1 MPVGIHRKVNARRCD
16 HGAEVVVPSKYEKGE
31 TMSEIIQATEEE
43 VVRMQ
48 SEELD
53 SVEDLV
59 AFFNANAETFTF
71 LSQVFFKE
79 LNDEAICAL
88 AAEQWPEH
96 TGNEHLDRGYN
107 LLRRYFKFSAGDRRS
122 QLAVEYAR
130 VFLAAGVYSSDTA
143 SAVPYESVFTGEEH
157 AVMGE
162 ARDAVVRWFLE
173 DGFQVDP
180 DLHEPED
187 HLAFELEYVASMNAK
202 ASSLLA
208 AGEGAAAR
216 KCAKRQAAFIDK
228 HLLNWIDL
236 LASAARA
243 SAKTTFYTGMLLV
256 ATGALEQAHAAL
268 LDVADELP
276 LLAA

>member
-1 MPVGIHRKVNARRCD
+1 
-16 HGAEVVVPSKYEKGE
+16 
-31 TMSEIIQATEEE
+31 MSEINQATEEKAILA
-43 VVRMQ
+43 Q
-48 SEELD
+48 SENLD
-53 SVEDLV
+53 SVEDLI
-59 AFFNANAETFTF
+59 AFFDANAETFTF

-88 AAEQWPEH
+88 AAARWPEH

-107 LLRRYFKFSAGDRRS
+107 LLRRYFKFSAGDRRG

-130 VFLAAGVYSSDTA
+130 VFLAAGVHSSDTA

-157 AVMGE
+157 AVMGDS
-162 ARDAVVRWFLE
+162 RDAVVRWFLE
-173 DGFQVDP
+173 DGFQVNP

-202 ASSLLA
+202 ASALLA
-208 AGEGAAAR
+208 SGDGAAAR
-216 KCAKRQAAFIDK
+216 RCVKRQAAFIDK
-228 HLLNWIDL
+228 HLLNWIGS
-236 LASAARA
+236 LATAAKA
-243 SAKTTFYTGMLLV
+243 SAKTAFYTGMLHV
-256 ATGALEQAHAAL
+256 ATGALEQARAAR